1 MRILLHIFSIFVG
14 VFALSAQTA
23 DVIREMICKN
33 PNFAEPIISPYDE
46 SSIGRFSSPPKG
58 YKPFYFSATIRHGS
72 RYELQDSTYI
82 RPTEV
87 YNRAAELGILTPL
100 GEEVRQLLIQA
111 TAKQI
116 GQLGELSPLGQKQM
130 RDLGRRAYNNFK
142 SIFESGNTEGRSSDM
157 TRCILSMNAF
167 VDGLKENNRNLSVE
181 IYARDSDV
189 YILRPMS
196 KVPPVPA
203 ILKELWEREGRR
215 GGAWREKI
223 VEWSS
228 KQDVSTML
236 SKVVTRPELLTKS
249 CGAHSDFL
257 FAYNTHHLL
266 LYAQNFEA
274 GDSEI
279 LTRLFT
285 PEEQYIFYLYE
296 SVKWLWWSGGWGNP
310 MIESYSAYVRP
321 LVEDVL
327 NKAQDAIDGKNPNV
341 ADLRFTHDTYLLPL
355 LTVFGY
361 ENCSIQYS
369 DNWEHA
375 SISAPLSE
383 IMPMAANLQLI
394 LYRNKR
400 GDVLVRSLLNER
412 DVTLPI
418 ECDTTPFYP
427 LKELCS
433 IAERNIKRLEQTRDK
448 FLLEYQR

>member
-1 MRILLHIFSIFVG
+1 MKRLFTIIISLLVTS
-14 VFALSAQTA
+14 ATLAQTPGA
-23 DVIREMICKN
+23 IRDMIRKN
-33 PNFAEPIISPYDE
+33 PNFAEPIISPYDDRN
-46 SSIGRFSSPPKG
+46 IGRLSSPPKG
-58 YKPFYFSATIRHGS
+58 YKPFYFSAIIRHGS

-87 YNRAAELGILTPL
+87 YNRAADLGILTPL
-100 GEEVRQLLIQA
+100 GEEVRQLLMQA
-111 TAKQI
+111 TAQQI

-130 RDLGRRAYNNFK
+130 RDIGRRAYNNFK
-142 SIFESGNTEGRSSDM
+142 SIFESGKTEGRSSDM

-167 VDGLKENNRNLSVE
+167 VDGLKENNQNLCVE
-181 IYARDSDV
+181 VDARESDV

-223 VEWSS
+223 VGWCD
-228 KQDVSTML
+228 KQDVSAML

-285 PEEQYIFYLYE
+285 PEEQYIFYIYE

-321 LVEDVL
+321 LMDDVL

-341 ADLRFTHDTYLLPL
+341 ADLRFTHDTYLLSL
-355 LTVFGY
+355 LTVLGY

-369 DNWEHA
+369 DNWEQA

-400 GDVLVRSLLNER
+400 GDVLVHSLLNER
-412 DVTLPI
+412 DATLPI
-418 ECDTTPFYP
+418 ECDTAPFYP

-448 FLLEYQR
+448 FLLEYQH